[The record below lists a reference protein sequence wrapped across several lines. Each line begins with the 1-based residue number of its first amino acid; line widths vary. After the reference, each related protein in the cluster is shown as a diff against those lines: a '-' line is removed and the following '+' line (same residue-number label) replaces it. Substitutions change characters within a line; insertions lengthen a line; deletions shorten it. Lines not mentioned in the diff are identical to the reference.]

1 MSTQAATQRARK
13 ITPPYLEVKETK
25 RETLDPTTFAVIFN
39 ALNSVVQEMSIT
51 FERSAWSSILSEA
64 RDFSCAVYDASLPPN
79 ALCVFDGLPIH
90 VNAQPITIAEVSKFF
105 GQEEIYDGDIIMV
118 NSVYYGTTHCG
129 DLVVACPVFYEG
141 EHLFWTVATGHQ
153 MDIGSPNPT
162 SVAIQ
167 ATDVWSEGFQISP
180 IKLEEK
186 GKLRKDVLQLY
197 LENLRYRE
205 FLHGDLMSQV
215 GSVKTGKRR
224 LLELLDRWGVNIL
237 KQFSQEIAAYA
248 DRRTR
253 EEIAKWPEG
262 TYSAESWVDSDGTGL
277 KNIAVKCQLK
287 IAGSDISIDFTG
299 SDPQVRGSTNASWA
313 TCQNA
318 ASIPIL
324 ACLDPDIPHNQ
335 GCLRHVSVF
344 APKGTIT
351 NVEWPGCASDAT
363 IVPSD
368 CIIDTV
374 WKCLAQAIPDKVVA
388 GYGRIAPNAFTS
400 GYDRR
405 VPDEKKPFSL
415 ILFNCSSGGGA
426 SKEADGWPLTC
437 SPGILGGLKI
447 IPIEVLELHYP
458 LLALQH
464 EVRTD
469 SMGAGRM
476 RGGPGVVWRVTPR
489 GTGQVDNYAYGDGMF
504 NPPFGLL
511 GGKPGDGG
519 ALYRVNKDG
528 TRTFFSMIGYFRVCE
543 GESWVS
549 LSTGGG
555 GYGSPLERDP
565 ERVRSDVRDE
575 FISLQA
581 AAGDYGV
588 VLDPITLEINDEAT
602 VRLREKL
609 GQQQQYLLIV
619 PTAADAATYYQQLMQ
634 SGDHFELDP
643 RPSIEAAWTL

>member
-1 MSTQAATQRARK
+1 MAAQIETQMARSSTKTTRD
-13 ITPPYLEVKETK
+13 TSGV
-25 RETLDPTTFAVIFN
+25 LDPTTFAVIFN
-39 ALNSVVQEMSIT
+39 ALNSIVEEMSIT

-64 RDFSCAVYDASLPPN
+64 RDFSCAVYDASAAPN

-90 VNAQPITIAEVSKFF
+90 VNAQPIAIAEVSKFF
-105 GQEEIYDGDIIMV
+105 GQDELYDGDIIMV

-129 DLVVACPVFYEG
+129 DLVVATPVFHEG

-167 ATDVWSEGFQISP
+167 ATDIWSEGLQISP
-180 IKLEEK
+180 IKLEER

-197 LENLRYRE
+197 LENLRYRD
-205 FLHGDLMSQV
+205 FVHGDLMSQV

-224 LLELLDRWGVNIL
+224 LLELVDRWGVDTL
-237 KQFSQEIAAYA
+237 KQFSEEITAYA
-248 DRRTR
+248 ARRTR
-253 EEIAKWPEG
+253 EEIATWPDG

-277 KNIAVKCQLK
+277 TNISVKCRMK
-287 IAGSDISIDFTG
+287 ITGSDIFVDFTG

-335 GCLRHVSVF
+335 GCLRHVKVF

-374 WKCLAQAIPDKVVA
+374 WKCLAQAIPNKVVA
-388 GYGRIAPNAFTS
+388 GYGRIGPNAFTS
-400 GYDRR
+400 GNDRR
-405 VPDEKKPFSL
+405 VAGEKKPFSL

-437 SPGILGGLKI
+437 SPGILGGLKV
-447 IPIEVLELHYP
+447 IPIEVMELHYP
-458 LLALQH
+458 LMALQH
-464 EVRTD
+464 EVRID
-469 SMGAGRM
+469 SMGAGTT
-476 RGGPGVVWRVTPR
+476 RGGPGVIWRVTPV
-489 GTGQVDNYAYGDGMF
+489 GTGQVDNYAYGDGML
-504 NPPFGLL
+504 NPPFGVL
-511 GGKPGDGG
+511 GGRPGDGG

-543 GESWVS
+543 GEAWVS

-565 ERVRSDVRDE
+565 ERVRDDVRDG
-575 FISLQA
+575 FISLRSA
-581 AAGDYGV
+581 NAEYGV
-588 VLDPITLEINDEAT
+588 VLESVTLHVDDDAT
-602 VRLREKL
+602 ASLRKAL
-609 GQQQQYLLIV
+609 RRDQSSQLIA
-619 PTAADAATYYQQLMQ
+619 PTTPGAGNYYQQLLQ
-634 SGDHFELDP
+634 PGDHFELDP